1 MTVDIRVSG
10 NMISTKS
17 YASAEEMSVS
27 DMDIFI
33 FASTD
38 KGYLLEWVG
47 KDVTPG
53 QPEAIPGTKDQ
64 KIWSETITLPS
75 SGSKR
80 IVAIANTA
88 GVTYP
93 EVKTWRRRSTRI
105 DGTQRFG

>member
-17 YASAEEMSVS
+17 YASAEEMSVN

-47 KDVTPG
+47 KDVTPN
-53 QPEAIPGTKDQ
+53 QPEAIPGLKDQ
-64 KIWSETITLPS
+64 KIWSETITLPT

-80 IVAIANTA
+80 KCSDFLFDGKFSEGGWA
-88 GVTYP
+88 G
-93 EVKTWRRRSTRI
+93 I
-105 DGTQRFG
+105 GTFPPDY